1 MIKTTTK
8 AIVDA
13 QLPIYEK
20 IHPEYRPTNIKRIS
34 ECAFSYDFVNGEL
47 CESIKD
53 IWSAAKIA
61 MWQSDEHIISLNK
74 RSQYVKYVLDLC
86 LCDGLNSITQIEQ
99 GLLPILT
106 DRLAPV
112 RCVHGDMTC
121 ANAIHSQ
128 ELNHV
133 VFIDPADSHG
143 LECQEIDEAK
153 LLQSFDGWEVI
164 KYEHKLNYGELPFKV
179 RPVHTALLLS
189 HYIRML
195 RYQTDKV
202 YDFAIKRIREIAQ

>member
-13 QLPIYEK
+13 QLLIYES

-34 ECAFSYDFVNGEL
+34 ECEFSYDFVNGPM

-61 MWQSDEHIISLNK
+61 MWQGDTHIVSLNK

-86 LCDGLNSITQIEQ
+86 DGLNSIPQIEQ

-106 DRLAPV
+106 DRLTPV
-112 RCVHGDMTC
+112 RCVHGDMIC
-121 ANAIHSQ
+121 CNVVSSQ
-128 ELNHV
+128 KLKHP
-133 VFIDPADSHG
+133 VFIDPADCHG
-143 LECQEIDEAK
+143 LKCQELDEAK
-153 LLQSFDGWEVI
+153 LLTSYDGWEFVRLD
-164 KYEHKLNYGELPFKV
+164 ERLNYGELPFEV

-195 RYQTDKV
+195 RYQKDEV
-202 YDFAIKRIREIAQ
+202 YDFAIKRIQEIVQ

>member
-13 QLPIYEK
+13 QLLIYES

-34 ECAFSYDFVNGEL
+34 ECEFSYDFVNGPM

-61 MWQSDEHIISLNK
+61 MWQGDTRNITMTE
-74 RSQYVKYVLDLC
+74 RYEYVKYVFDLC
-86 LCDGLNSITQIEQ
+86 DSFNSITQIRQ

-106 DRLAPV
+106 DILTSV

-121 ANAIHSQ
+121 CNTVSSQKLKHS
-128 ELNHV
+128 
-133 VFIDPADSHG
+133 VFIDPADCHG
-143 LECQEIDEAK
+143 LKCQELDEAK
-153 LLQSFDGWEVI
+153 LLQSYDGWEFI
-164 KYEHKLNYGELPFKV
+164 KYGHKLNYGELPFEV

-195 RYQTDKV
+195 RYQKDKV
-202 YDFAIKRIREIAQ
+202 YDFAIKRIREIV